1 MTFTYSYR
9 DKNGAKRE
17 AVIEAASRAAAFAAL
32 KAQGISPLSVRAG
45 GGRAGA
51 PRTPQS
57 GGRMSPRA
65 AVCALAAVFVLVVAG
80 GLWWWMR
87 QGNQK
92 PADGE
97 NQKSHRIVQREGK
110 AKDGKIQLPPASEPS
125 RPKSITPSSA
135 EIRQASHDVVAAPE
149 KEGRVVTNTA
159 LGAITYLSPDDPDIA
174 IKTGIHQ
181 EIGSLMSGE
190 LGDPVAPF
198 PYSFQ
203 VEGSGSQ
210 TDEFVASLKHKV
222 ELRAGDDIPTMELKR
237 KTLQARLDLLAAIDE
252 GLSVKDALK
261 EAYIQRVR
269 AYEARQAYI
278 ADLKGYAAENPP
290 QKEFNDTLEAV
301 NAKLKEKGI
310 KIISRE
316 NLGLE
321 DEDE

>member
-1 MTFTYSYR
+1 M
-9 DKNGAKRE
+9 
-17 AVIEAASRAAAFAAL
+17 
-32 KAQGISPLSVRAG
+32 
-45 GGRAGA
+45 
-51 PRTPQS
+51 
-57 GGRMSPRA
+57 
-65 AVCALAAVFVLVVAG
+65 
-80 GLWWWMR
+80 
-87 QGNQK
+87 
-92 PADGE
+92 
-97 NQKSHRIVQREGK
+97 
-110 AKDGKIQLPPASEPS
+110 
-125 RPKSITPSSA
+125 
-135 EIRQASHDVVAAPE
+135 
-149 KEGRVVTNTA
+149 TNTA

-210 TDEFVASLKHKV
+210 TDEFVASLKHKI
-222 ELRAGDDIPTMELKR
+222 EIHSDDDIPTMELKR

-278 ADLKGYAAENPP
+278 ADLQDYAAENPS

-321 DEDE
+321 DGDE